1 MCLHPG
7 RGVVG
12 YSIVWDNTQ
21 KLTHVR
27 DCSRKSGNR
36 MFQWANA
43 YAARGRVAV
52 DASSNVSRLW
62 ARDIPLTT
70 YLPDDSDYQALQQRM
85 TTVVCRILQHH
96 VNFFSRQ
103 TVVRHIPHQYA
114 AESAVKSELVGLCN
128 VADVK
133 VSPPP
138 FLRTSYHDKVSK
150 SVHLLL

>member
-96 VNFFSRQ
+96 SQLLQPPDRGPSH
-103 TVVRHIPHQYA
+103 HIPHQYA

-128 VADVK
+128 VANVK

-138 FLRTSYHDKVSK
+138 F
-150 SVHLLL
+150 